1 MSEVA
6 EKIKS
11 FLDKMNLKYEYNE
24 KENVFILPFKIS
36 ISGGGYAVATVFI
49 RYNEDWV
56 LIVSPLLPQSAVP
69 SDVDKAKLY
78 ERLLMD
84 TYYLNEVTY
93 GLTKEGDIVVHAEIH
108 KRALEYNNFMT
119 EFNSVVYGVKHFV
132 ENILKDFEKY
142 REHTRLQY
150 I

>member
-1 MSEVA
+1 MNKIA
-6 EKIKS
+6 EKIKH
-11 FLDKMNLKYEYNE
+11 FLNQMNLKYEYNE
-24 KENVFILPFKIS
+24 SERVFVLPFRIGL
-36 ISGGGYAVATVFI
+36 SGGGYAVATVFV
-49 RYNEDWV
+49 RYDEKWT
-56 LIVSPLLPQSAVP
+56 LIVSPLLPRSAIP
-69 SDVDKAKLY
+69 SDIDKAKLY

-108 KRALEYNNFMT
+108 KKALEYNNFVT